1 MLPYL
6 CGGVVMNDPFA
17 LSLIFVVP
25 LLSVYLVIKLIF
37 TYIALSIDNHI
48 LLKVNVDAF
57 KYKQKLTKCFLFGF
71 SSDLLSLIIT
81 MLVSNF
87 KALDYINMM
96 FFAGGNV
103 EYLLGIVIS
112 YFFTFIIFFYF
123 VFYATFPMPFLSF
136 HISGRKVDDIV
147 EGFSCLI
154 TFQIF
159 DGKFQNYLHLLR

>member
-112 YFFTFIIFFYF
+112 YFFTRF
-123 VFYATFPMPFLSF
+123 
-136 HISGRKVDDIV
+136 SGRSEHLSV
-147 EGFSCLI
+147 EIIISLISVVYLSCCLLKR
-154 TFQIF
+154 QHLVF
-159 DGKFQNYLHLLR
+159 DTRLHL

>member
-103 EYLLGIVIS
+103 EYL
-112 YFFTFIIFFYF
+112 
-123 VFYATFPMPFLSF
+123 
-136 HISGRKVDDIV
+136 
-147 EGFSCLI
+147 
-154 TFQIF
+154 
-159 DGKFQNYLHLLR
+159 

>member
-57 KYKQKLTKCFLFGF
+57 KYKQKLTKCF
-71 SSDLLSLIIT
+71 
-81 MLVSNF
+81 
-87 KALDYINMM
+87 
-96 FFAGGNV
+96 
-103 EYLLGIVIS
+103 
-112 YFFTFIIFFYF
+112 FIWIFFRF
-123 VFYATFPMPFLSF
+123 TVFDYYHVS
-136 HISGRKVDDIV
+136 
-147 EGFSCLI
+147 
-154 TFQIF
+154 
-159 DGKFQNYLHLLR
+159 

>member
-57 KYKQKLTKCFLFGF
+57 MDKWRSVNKGNSADQNILQPH
-71 SSDLLSLIIT
+71 
-81 MLVSNF
+81 
-87 KALDYINMM
+87 
-96 FFAGGNV
+96 FF
-103 EYLLGIVIS
+103 
-112 YFFTFIIFFYF
+112 
-123 VFYATFPMPFLSF
+123 
-136 HISGRKVDDIV
+136 H
-147 EGFSCLI
+147 
-154 TFQIF
+154 
-159 DGKFQNYLHLLR
+159 H

>member
-123 VFYATFPMPFLSF
+123 VFYN
-136 HISGRKVDDIV
+136 DDITKKYSLKLSALTSLV
-147 EGFSCLI
+147 VSAFYVWLPL
-154 TFQIF
+154 F
-159 DGKFQNYLHLLR
+159 LA

>member
-6 CGGVVMNDPFA
+6 CGGIVMNDPFA
-17 LSLIFVVP
+17 LSLIFVVS

-71 SSDLLSLIIT
+71 FSDLLSLIIT

-103 EYLLGIVIS
+103 AYLLGIVIS

-123 VFYATFPMPFLSF
+123 VFYN
-136 HISGRKVDDIV
+136 DDITKKYSLKLSALTSLV
-147 EGFSCLI
+147 VSAFYVWIPL
-154 TFQIF
+154 F
-159 DGKFQNYLHLLR
+159 LV

>member
-1 MLPYL
+1 MKVLPYL

-123 VFYATFPMPFLSF
+123 SRLFRDIFNILYNFLSILFSSSNF
-136 HISGRKVDDIV
+136 HI
-147 EGFSCLI
+147 
-154 TFQIF
+154 IF
-159 DGKFQNYLHLLR
+159 ILM